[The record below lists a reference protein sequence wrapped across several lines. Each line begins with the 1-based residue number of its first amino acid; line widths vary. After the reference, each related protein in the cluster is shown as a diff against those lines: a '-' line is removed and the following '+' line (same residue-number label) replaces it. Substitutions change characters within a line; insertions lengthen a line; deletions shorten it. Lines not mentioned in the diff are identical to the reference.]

1 MITATVLIAVMALI
15 ALMVVAVMTFFSLV
29 FVVAIVVMIFATT
42 IVTIIPI
49 YVALAIA
56 RHVDLVVPTILHKI
70 DGTTASLIAPA
81 ITSPVSSVG
90 RWHMQV

>member
-1 MITATVLIAVMALI
+1 
-15 ALMVVAVMTFFSLV
+15 MVIAVMTFFALV
-29 FVVAIVVMIFATT
+29 IIIAIIVMIFATT

-56 RHVDLVVPTILHKI
+56 GHVDLVVPTILHKI